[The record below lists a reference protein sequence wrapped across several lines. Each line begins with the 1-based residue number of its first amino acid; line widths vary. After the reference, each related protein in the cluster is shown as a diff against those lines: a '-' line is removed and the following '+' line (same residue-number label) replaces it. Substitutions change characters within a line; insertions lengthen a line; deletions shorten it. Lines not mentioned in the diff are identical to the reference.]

1 MFIKV
6 RHKAWTPNQGRRLE
20 KKNENSQQYHKKGT
34 NKDLANN
41 VFVNW
46 MLPLD
51 GRLNNINSQNNEQN
65 DTEGNMRFARLF
77 LLFSVTFSVSRQLAD
92 ENYMLFVYRE
102 PITSIKETAAK

>member
-65 DTEGNMRFARLF
+65 DTGKHEICTLIFVIF
-77 LLFSVTFSVSRQLAD
+77 CYIFS
-92 ENYMLFVYRE
+92 
-102 PITSIKETAAK
+102 K

>member
-1 MFIKV
+1 
-6 RHKAWTPNQGRRLE
+6 
-20 KKNENSQQYHKKGT
+20 
-34 NKDLANN
+34 
-41 VFVNW
+41 

-65 DTEGNMRFARLF
+65 NTEGNMRFARLF